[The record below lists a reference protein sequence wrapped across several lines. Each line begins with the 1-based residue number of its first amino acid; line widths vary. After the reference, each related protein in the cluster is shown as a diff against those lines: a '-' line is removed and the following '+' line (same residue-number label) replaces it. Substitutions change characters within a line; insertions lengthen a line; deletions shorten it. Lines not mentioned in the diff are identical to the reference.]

1 MINLNSLRVL
11 ELARQSKKI
20 RFLIAGGVNTMVGL
34 SVYPLLYLLL
44 EPMGLSYLDV
54 LIISQLI
61 CITFSFVSNK
71 YFVFKTQGNLHA
83 EYTKFFVFHAFYFL
97 LNLICLPALVEVFEM
112 NPIIAQ
118 TMFSVFII
126 VTSYFWHNLVT
137 FKPIYKDSK

>member
-1 MINLNSLRVL
+1 MINLNSLRVF

-44 EPMGLSYLDV
+44 VPIGLGYLGV

-71 YFVFKTQGNLHA
+71 YFVFKTQGNLNA

-97 LNLICLPALVEVFEM
+97 LNLICLPVLVEVLEM
-112 NPIIAQ
+112 KPIIAQ
-118 TMFSVFII
+118 TLFSVFII
-126 VTSYFWHNLVT
+126 VTSYFWYNLVT
-137 FKPIYKDSK
+137 FKPNYEGSK